1 MAKYKIDPKA
11 FEPLDEEEKWLMKAI
26 EKGQTR
32 SLSKKEM
39 EEELRK
45 IPKVI
50 GGPVARNVTIHMQ
63 QEDIDGMKAKAAEA
77 GIPYQT
83 LINSIIHRYLNGG
96 IILKNAI

>member
-1 MAKYKIDPKA
+1 MQKEINLID
-11 FEPLDEEEKWLMKAI
+11 ENNTD
-26 EKGQTR
+26 G
-32 SLSKKEM
+32 SD
-39 EEELRK
+39 
-45 IPKVI
+45 
-50 GGPVARNVTIHMQ
+50 VTICML